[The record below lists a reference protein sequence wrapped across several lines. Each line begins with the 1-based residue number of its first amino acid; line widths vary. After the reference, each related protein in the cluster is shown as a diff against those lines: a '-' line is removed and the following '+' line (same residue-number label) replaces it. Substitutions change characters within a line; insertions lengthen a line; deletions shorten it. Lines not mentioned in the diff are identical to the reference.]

1 MKFFGKIFNNLSI
14 CVLLILIVNISLT
27 HIQESETD
35 MNLSSINNEL
45 QDGAGD
51 KKFTTEQ
58 QAEFDNIKKPDA
70 PTEMSEDIK
79 FMQRKLTKAYLEA
92 QNQMNPRFEE
102 SMALSKDMMAFPE
115 DKRQVGVPVNRE
127 R

>member
-1 MKFFGKIFNNLSI
+1 MKFFGTIFNNLSI
-14 CVLLILIVNISLT
+14 CILLILLVNISLT
-27 HIQESETD
+27 HIKETESN
-35 MNLSSINNEL
+35 MNLSSLNGQI
-45 QDGAGD
+45 QDSVKAQ
-51 KKFTTEQ
+51 KFSAEQ

-92 QNQMNPRFEE
+92 QNQINPRFEE

-127 R
+127 G